1 MKKFTVFFTAC
12 MLASQQAGAEIYKCT
27 DANGKVHYGDKPCK
41 GESTVFTPKAGPKVD
56 ENVEARSEKTR
67 QLLRAYREEDAQEKQ
82 KAAELK
88 AENEKRVENCHLA
101 KNRYQQ
107 IISAGRVYR
116 LDKDGNR
123 TDFTDA
129 ERAGAIASAQADIEK
144 WCG

>member
-1 MKKFTVFFTAC
+1 MKKITVFLIAC
-12 MLASQQAGAEIYKCT
+12 MLASQQAAAEIYKCT
-27 DANGKVHYGDKPCK
+27 DANGEVHYGDKPCK

-67 QLLRAYREEDAQEKQ
+67 QLLRAYREEVAQEKQ
-82 KAAELK
+82 KDAELK
-88 AENEKRVENCHLA
+88 AENEMRVENCHRA
-101 KNRYQQ
+101 RNSYQQ

-123 TDFTDA
+123 TDFTDE
-129 ERAGAIASAQADIEK
+129 ERAGATDRAKADIEK